1 MDFLHFKRDI
11 EPRLKFI
18 TGLPVLVLVGARR
31 VGKTTLLRTWYSKLE
46 QTPRAWLD
54 GDNPAHLMIWER
66 LRTGQDAESWFSTL
80 TGSSPRN
87 EIVLFLDEAQMFPD
101 SSRLV
106 KSMVDGVPA
115 LRVVMSGSSALKLK
129 EPLRERVKPVL
140 PGDLSSE
147 SLAGRKQLLELY
159 PLNLR
164 ERLQDPRL
172 TVRTDHIRAFSAT
185 GTLGDMLVWGG
196 FPALTNLK
204 DSQEKTSY
212 LVEVVDSV
220 LYRDLMGEV
229 RQKDITL
236 FKRLLVALARAIG
249 SKVNTSK
256 LGTALELSRP
266 TITRYLDLLQ
276 EASVIA
282 LLPGIDGQ
290 GIVPKAQAKVYFLD
304 NGILSML
311 LADDRVL
318 EVRKPEDQSMLLENF
333 VVGELI
339 KRYAYSGDKLT
350 QLGYLWHPKG
360 ETDIVAFRNG
370 GIQQAWE
377 VKLTDSQ
384 GGSRITREALGGAPL
399 DVVNLGNISEFLMDD
414 WGSKT
419 LN

>member
-18 TGLPVLVLVGARR
+18 PGLPVLVLVGARR

-66 LRTGQDAESWFSTL
+66 LRTGQDAESWLSTL
-80 TGSSPRN
+80 TGSSPQN

-106 KSMVDGVPA
+106 KSMVDGLPA

-129 EPLRERVKPVL
+129 
-140 PGDLSSE
+140 DLSSE

-172 TVRTDHIRAFSAT
+172 TVRTDHVRAFSAT

-204 DSQEKTSY
+204 DSQDKTSY

-236 FKRLLVALARAIG
+236 FKRLLVALARAVG

-256 LGTALELSRP
+256 LGTVLELSRP

-339 KRYAYSGDKLT
+339 KRFAYAGDRLT
-350 QLGYLWHPKG
+350 QLGYLWLQKG
-360 ETDIVAFRNG
+360 EIDIVSFRNG

>member
-18 TGLPVLVLVGARR
+18 PGLPVLVLVGARR

-66 LRTGQDAESWFSTL
+66 LRTGQDAESWLSTL
-80 TGSSPRN
+80 TGSSPQN

-106 KSMVDGVPA
+106 KSMVDGLPA

-129 EPLRERVKPVL
+129 
-140 PGDLSSE
+140 DLSSE

-172 TVRTDHIRAFSAT
+172 TVRTDHVRAFSAT

-204 DSQEKTSY
+204 DSQDKTSY

-236 FKRLLVALARAIG
+236 FKRLLVALARAVG

-256 LGTALELSRP
+256 LGTVLELSRP

-360 ETDIVAFRNG
+360 EIDIVAFRNG
-370 GIQQAWE
+370 GIQHAWE

-384 GGSRITREALGGAPL
+384 GGSRMTREALGGAPL
-399 DVVNLGNISEFLMDD
+399 EVVNLGNISKFLMDD

>member
-1 MDFLHFKRDI
+1 MDINHFKRDI

-18 TGLPVLVLVGARR
+18 PGLPVLIVVGARR
-31 VGKTTLLRTWYSKLE
+31 VGKTTLLQHWYAQL

-54 GDNPAHLMIWER
+54 GDNPAHLLIWER
-66 LRTGQDAESWFSTL
+66 FRSGQDAESWLSAL
-80 TGSSPRN
+80 TGSSPQF
-87 EIVLFLDEAQMFPD
+87 EIMLFLDEAQMFPD

-106 KSMVDGVPA
+106 KSLVDTVPA

-129 EPLRERVKPVL
+129 
-140 PGDLSSE
+140 DLSSE

-164 ERLQDPRL
+164 ERMQDPRL
-172 TVRTDHIRAFSAT
+172 TVRTDHVRAFSAT
-185 GTLGDMLVWGG
+185 GILGDMLVWGG

-204 DSQEKTSY
+204 ESWEKTSY
-212 LVEVVDSV
+212 LVDVVDSV
-220 LYRDLMGEV
+220 LYRDLMSEV
-229 RQKDITL
+229 RQKDIGL

-249 SKVNTSK
+249 SRVNTSK

-266 TITRYLDLLQ
+266 TITRYLDLLT

-318 EVRKPEDQSMLLENF
+318 EVRKPEDQAMLLENF

-339 KRYAYSGDKLT
+339 KRYSYAGDKLT
-350 QLGYLWHPKG
+350 ELGYLWHPKG
-360 ETDIVAFRNG
+360 EIDIVAFRNG
-370 GIQQAWE
+370 AIQHAWE

-384 GGSRITREALGGAPL
+384 GGSRVTREVLGGAAL
-399 DVVNLGNISEFLMDD
+399 DVVNLGNISRFFMDD
-414 WGSKT
+414 
-419 LN
+419 

>member
-1 MDFLHFKRDI
+1 MEFLHFKRDI

-18 TGLPVLVLVGARR
+18 PGLPVLVLVGARR

-46 QTPRAWLD
+46 QTPRVWLD

-66 LRTGQDAESWFSTL
+66 LRTGQDAESWLSTL
-80 TGSSPRN
+80 TGSNPQN

-115 LRVVMSGSSALKLK
+115 LRVVMSGSSALKL
-129 EPLRERVKPVL
+129 R
-140 PGDLSSE
+140 DLSSE

-172 TVRTDHIRAFSAT
+172 TVRTDHVRAFSAT

-204 DSQEKTSY
+204 DNQEKTSY

-229 RQKDITL
+229 RQKDIAL

-290 GIVPKAQAKVYFLD
+290 GVVPKAQAKVYFLD

-318 EVRKPEDQSMLLENF
+318 EIRKPEDQSMLLENF

-339 KRYAYSGDKLT
+339 KRFAYAGDRLT
-350 QLGYLWHPKG
+350 ELGYLWHQKG
-360 ETDIVAFRNG
+360 EIDIVSFRNG
-370 GIQQAWE
+370 GIQHAWE

-399 DVVNLGNISEFLMDD
+399 DVVNLGNISEFFMDD
-414 WGSKT
+414 WSS
-419 LN
+419 N

>member
-18 TGLPVLVLVGARR
+18 LGLPVLVLVGARR

-66 LRTGQDAESWFSTL
+66 LRTGQDAESWLVTL
-80 TGSSPRN
+80 TGSSPQN

-106 KSMVDGVPA
+106 KSMVDGIPA

-129 EPLRERVKPVL
+129 
-140 PGDLSSE
+140 DLSSE

-172 TVRTDHIRAFSAT
+172 TVRTDHVRAFSAT

-204 DSQEKTSY
+204 DSQDKTSY

-229 RQKDITL
+229 RQKDIAL

-276 EASVIA
+276 EASMIA

-318 EVRKPEDQSMLLENF
+318 EVRKPEDQAMLLENF

-360 ETDIVAFRNG
+360 EIDIVAFRNG
-370 GIQQAWE
+370 GIQHAWE

-399 DVVNLGNISEFLMDD
+399 DVVNLRNISEFLMDD
-414 WGSKT
+414 WGSET

>member
-18 TGLPVLVLVGARR
+18 PGLPVLVLVGARR

-66 LRTGQDAESWFSTL
+66 LRTGQDAESWLSTL
-80 TGSSPRN
+80 TGSSPQN

-106 KSMVDGVPA
+106 KSMVDGLPA

-129 EPLRERVKPVL
+129 
-140 PGDLSSE
+140 DLSSE

-172 TVRTDHIRAFSAT
+172 TVRTDHVRAFSAT

-204 DSQEKTSY
+204 DSQDKTSY

-236 FKRLLVALARAIG
+236 FKRLLVALARAVG

-256 LGTALELSRP
+256 LGTVLELSRP

-360 ETDIVAFRNG
+360 EIDIVAFRNG
-370 GIQQAWE
+370 GIQHAWE

-384 GGSRITREALGGAPL
+384 GGSRMTREALGGAPL
-399 DVVNLGNISEFLMDD
+399 DVVNLGNISKFSMDD

>member
-18 TGLPVLVLVGARR
+18 PGLPVLVLVGARR

-66 LRTGQDAESWFSTL
+66 LRTGQDAESWLSTL
-80 TGSSPRN
+80 TGSSPQN

-106 KSMVDGVPA
+106 KSMVDGLPA

-129 EPLRERVKPVL
+129 
-140 PGDLSSE
+140 DLSSE

-172 TVRTDHIRAFSAT
+172 TVRTDHVRAFSAT

-204 DSQEKTSY
+204 DSQDKTSY

-236 FKRLLVALARAIG
+236 FKRLLVALARAVG

-256 LGTALELSRP
+256 LGTVLELSRP

-360 ETDIVAFRNG
+360 EIDVVAFRNG
-370 GIQQAWE
+370 GIQHAWE

-384 GGSRITREALGGAPL
+384 GGSRMTREALGGAPL
-399 DVVNLGNISEFLMDD
+399 NVVNLGNISEFFMND